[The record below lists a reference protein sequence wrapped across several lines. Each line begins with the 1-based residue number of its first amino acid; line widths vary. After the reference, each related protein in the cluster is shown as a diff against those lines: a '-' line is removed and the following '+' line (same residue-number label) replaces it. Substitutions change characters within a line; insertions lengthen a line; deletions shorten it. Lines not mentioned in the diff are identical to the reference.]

1 MIPINE
7 IDIKI
12 KIPGGYLVRRP
23 TGETEDY
30 PGIGIFFSEDGV
42 NVNWNNLVSI
52 TEYNSTFNNIQ
63 TVGYKKNDE
72 NYVALVRFEDG
83 DICQD

>member
-12 KIPGGYLVRRP
+12 KIPGGYLMCRP

-42 NVNWNNLVSI
+42 NVDLSLI
-52 TEYNSTFNNIQ
+52 HI
-63 TVGYKKNDE
+63 
-72 NYVALVRFEDG
+72 
-83 DICQD
+83 

>member
-7 IDIKI
+7 IDMKI
-12 KIPGGYLVRRP
+12 KIPCGYLVCCP
-23 TGETEDY
+23 TGKTEDY

-42 NVNWNNLVSI
+42 NIDWNNLVSI
-52 TEYNSTFNNIQ
+52 TEYNSTFGNIQ

-72 NYVALVRFEDG
+72 NYVASVRFEDG